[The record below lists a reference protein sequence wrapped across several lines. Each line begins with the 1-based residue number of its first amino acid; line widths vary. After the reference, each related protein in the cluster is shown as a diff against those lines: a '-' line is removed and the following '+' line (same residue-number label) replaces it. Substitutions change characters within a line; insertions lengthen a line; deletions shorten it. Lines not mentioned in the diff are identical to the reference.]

1 MKITYDS
8 EADAAYIQ
16 FSDLQPAGVV
26 EAEDGINLDMTDDDK
41 LIGIEILDASK
52 KFSIATLRKFEYD
65 DELLEEELVEA

>member
-16 FSDLQPAGVV
+16 LSELEPDDVI
-26 EAEDGINLDMTDDDK
+26 EASDGINLDMTDDDK

-65 DELLEEELVEA
+65 DEMVEEELVEA